1 MEYIKNNLRSDN
13 MKKISKDAKIT
24 PLILNEDDMDKLN
37 MMALNSYKE
46 DQLEFPKENDII
58 RFIDKDSNID
68 FQAKINRVK
77 EGKTYLDTVL
87 EIERL

>member
-1 MEYIKNNLRSDN
+1 